1 MAPEDQDEIAKLM
14 REALEHSRGYADFF
28 LWQPDRDLEEWGVV
42 TSLGESLA
50 AEGRLFFSDL
60 TSRGRPND
68 PPDCEA
74 LNLNGER
81 LAIEVTE
88 LVDGEAIRQF
98 KKAQNERRLVD
109 HAEWTREK
117 FLTRLQSRVFE
128 KDNCFPKLKGSP
140 YSGGYIVVVHTDEI
154 GLNLETV
161 SHYLDGHSFASP
173 RHILRSF
180 LLLSYDPSVARC
192 PCFELRLGG

>member
-1 MAPEDQDEIAKLM
+1 M
-14 REALEHSRGYADFF
+14 REALEHRRGYADFF

-42 TSLGESLA
+42 TSLAESLA
-50 AEGRLFFSDL
+50 AEGRLFFSNL

-68 PPDCEA
+68 PPDCKA
-74 LNLNGER
+74 LNPNGER

-98 KKAQNERRLVD
+98 KKAQKERRLVD

-128 KDNCFPKLKGSP
+128 KEKCFPKLKGSP
-140 YSGGYIVVVHTDEI
+140 YPGGYIVVVHTDEI
-154 GLNLETV
+154 GLDLETV
-161 SHYLDGHSFASP
+161 SRYLDGYSFTSL
-173 RHILRSF
+173 RHITRSF
-180 LLLSYDPSVARC
+180 LLLSYDPSVERC
-192 PCFELRLGG
+192 PYFELRLDGQPNQNFSLP